1 MNGIEPKLTDFLK
14 QYPTD
19 KISVGLS
26 GGIDSIVLLHA
37 LSKFRNQYQFTLKAI
52 HINHNLQEESKDW
65 AVFCETFCQQ
75 LGIEFIAVE
84 LNDLPTEGD
93 SIEAWARQKRY
104 EAFENILIDN
114 QCNYLYLAHH
124 QNDQVETF
132 LLNLMRGSGVNGLS
146 AMPSVRKTNH
156 YSLMRPLLTIPRSDI
171 EAYANHHHLKWI
183 DDPSN
188 DNTRFDRNFMR
199 HEIIN
204 KLNQRFNAL
213 SNISQSAIFCQ
224 ETAQLLDQYLQ
235 NDLTSILTDEQYLDH
250 LSLLKLDKIKQI
262 QLIRLWIKQQNIIPP
277 NRNKMNQFI
286 DSIQFAKN
294 NWQLYFNGYVL
305 ILYNNLLR
313 LYNDTPE
320 IPESFYIQWSGE
332 AINIKEYDFSITKS
346 DLQSLGI
353 DSDKLNWQD
362 VIIRVRKANDYCRP
376 IGRDKQNKLKIIF
389 QEKQIPKWLRK
400 RTPIIEYQGKIIAVG
415 KLFGCN

>member
-1 MNGIEPKLTDFLK
+1 MNGIESKLTDFLK

-19 KISVGLS
+19 KISIGLS

-52 HINHNLQEESKDW
+52 HINHSLQEKSKDW

-84 LNDLPTEGD
+84 LNDSPTEGN

-104 EAFENILIDN
+104 EAFENILAAD

-146 AMPSVRKTNH
+146 AMPSVRTTNH
-156 YSLMRPLLTIPRSDI
+156 YTLIRPLLTIPRSNI

-199 HEIIN
+199 HEIVN

-213 SNISQSAIFCQ
+213 NNISQSAIFCQ

-235 NDLTSILTDEQYLDH
+235 NDLTSILIDEQYLDH

-294 NWQLYFNGYVL
+294 NWQLHFNDYVL
-305 ILYNNLLR
+305 ILYNDLLR
-313 LYNDTPE
+313 LYKDIPE
-320 IPESFYIQWSGE
+320 IPESFHIQWSGE
-332 AINIKEYDFSITKS
+332 VINLKEYDFSITKL
-346 DLQSLGI
+346 DLHSLGI

-362 VIIRVRKANDYCRP
+362 VIIRARKANDYCRP
-376 IGRDKQNKLKIIF
+376 IGRNKQNKLKIIF
-389 QEKQIPKWLRK
+389 QEKQIPLWLRK